1 MSIISCPACGHKISD
16 KAVMCLHCGRQRS
29 ALSGEQMAVFQQRK
43 LRDDIYRWTMV
54 SYAAITLI
62 VAGFGWYWWASDGY
76 AQTTSAGPFYLM
88 VGAAM
93 GYAVVRVFLY
103 RAKRKLKELRKEAQ

>member
-16 KAVMCLHCGRQRS
+16 KAPLCLHCGHQRS
-29 ALSGEQMAVFQQRK
+29 ALSGEQMGVFQQRK
-43 LRDDIYRWTMV
+43 LRDEIYRWNMA
-54 SYAAITLI
+54 SYAVITLF

-76 AQTTSAGPFYLM
+76 AQATSAGPFYVM
-88 VGAAM
+88 VAAAL

-103 RAKRKLKELRKEAQ
+103 QARRKLKKMRQTAS